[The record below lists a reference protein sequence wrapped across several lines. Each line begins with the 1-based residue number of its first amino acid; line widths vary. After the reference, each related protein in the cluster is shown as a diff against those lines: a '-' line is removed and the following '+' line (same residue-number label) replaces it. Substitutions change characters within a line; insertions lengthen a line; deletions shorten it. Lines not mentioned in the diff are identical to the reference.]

1 MNNKTRITAYNK
13 TQIFIVIVLIDDKYY
28 EISHMITRYQLL
40 SVEKWC
46 DVRLD
51 VVCGKNTIKISVK
64 QEVTI
69 VIIIVEN
76 QSERWALI

>member
-1 MNNKTRITAYNK
+1 
-13 TQIFIVIVLIDDKYY
+13 
-28 EISHMITRYQLL
+28 MITRYQLL